1 MAALNYNL
9 VNETTFFIYW
19 DIDGVVLDFLKGADW
34 RQPHYW
40 LNLPI
45 KWNVVKAINLLR
57 SKETELNI
65 KNCLL
70 SCSPSA
76 EATADK
82 MSVIGKAGLQE
93 VFPIILPD
101 GEDKSKYVNEKNA
114 ILVDDYHKN
123 LQEWQGYPVKFYNK
137 VNGKKDG
144 KRWDGTK
151 KNSYMFSLYEYRTPE
166 QIAED
171 LVAIIELI
179 RKRSI
184 IANRLIPIPVV
195 HDGNGKTIM
204 YR

>member
-1 MAALNYNL
+1 MAALNYSL
-9 VNETTFFIYW
+9 VNEATFFIYW

-34 RQPHYW
+34 KQPHYW

-45 KWNVVKAINLLR
+45 KWNVVKAIKLLR
-57 SKETELNI
+57 PKETELNI

-93 VFPIILPD
+93 VYPIILPD

-123 LQEWQGYPVKFYNK
+123 LEEWQGYPVKFYND
-137 VNGKKDG
+137 VNNDKF
-144 KRWDGTK
+144 RMDGTQ
-151 KNSYMFSLYEYRTPE
+151 KNNYFFSISEKWT
-166 QIAED
+166 AEEMAEH
-171 LVAIIELI
+171 LVSVIGLI
-179 RKRSI
+179 R
-184 IANRLIPIPVV
+184 NRPPRVPIPVIR
-195 HDGNGKTIM
+195 DGHGKIIM